1 MIPGCPLKI
10 IIKYLFSISGNDE
23 ELKSRTKSKHPTD
36 SEAYTKAEMFPGRGN
51 ALPKSSNRR
60 MQSNHDPSTLL
71 ASAGVVENGYESVR
85 NYQQNNRSPNH
96 NKVNFDESSQFSPN
110 KIKNLE
116 KISSFSAAQKDAKS
130 SRVVNKILT
139 IRGEMKHKK
148 LKCSASNSPIL
159 TPISATVSL
168 EPLGKYLVCIV
179 CFLYVYQ

>member
-1 MIPGCPLKI
+1 
-10 IIKYLFSISGNDE
+10 
-23 ELKSRTKSKHPTD
+23 
-36 SEAYTKAEMFPGRGN
+36 MFPGRGN

-96 NKVNFDESSQFSPN
+96 NKENFDESSQFSPN

-168 EPLGKYLVCIV
+168 EPLGKYLVSWLSRDTYVFLRCIIYRNTWDYTWDV
-179 CFLYVYQ
+179 HTLNISCPWSVVILHLMQV